1 MAGQLDSLFKNV
13 AKSVVATLGD
23 SLDHTITYTKKG
35 VSSYN
40 VETGEDITVNTT
52 YSDIKV
58 PISFIRSEEEGAQ
71 EMREAK
77 LYITPDLIGD
87 NQPSLEDEITLSF
100 AGSDRVVQIVD
111 IDTKKGGQTYL
122 FILWLLFPE
131 SDSRGFPLCGPFA
144 LAPPQVTRHMAK
156 GVGGWV
162 GRSPGT
168 FRRAVPQRCSKTN
181 NGTTSSVT
189 NFGDFWPLRRRF

>member
-1 MAGQLDSLFKNV
+1 MAGQLDSLFRSV

-35 VSSYN
+35 ISSYN
-40 VETGEDITVNTT
+40 IEKGEDITVDTT

-87 NQPSLEDEITLSF
+87 NQPSLEDEITLNF
-100 AGSDRVVQIVD
+100 AGSNRVVQIVD

-122 FILWLLFPE
+122 FILL
-131 SDSRGFPLCGPFA
+131 
-144 LAPPQVTRHMAK
+144 V
-156 GVGGWV
+156 
-162 GRSPGT
+162 
-168 FRRAVPQRCSKTN
+168 
-181 NGTTSSVT
+181 
-189 NFGDFWPLRRRF
+189 RF

>member
-1 MAGQLDSLFKNV
+1 MFKFVLSKILILDKRLGISSSNSLNSFTNGGNTRIKIE
-13 AKSVVATLGD
+13 K
-23 SLDHTITYTKKG
+23 TIK
-35 VSSYN
+35 
-40 VETGEDITVNTT
+40 DITVNTT

-87 NQPSLEDEITLSF
+87 NQPSLEDEITLNF

-122 FILWLLFPE
+122 FILLVCENPNTTMKTFPIKKK
-131 SDSRGFPLCGPFA
+131 
-144 LAPPQVTRHMAK
+144 THK
-156 GVGGWV
+156 
-162 GRSPGT
+162 
-168 FRRAVPQRCSKTN
+168 SKYP
-181 NGTTSSVT
+181 
-189 NFGDFWPLRRRF
+189 DFFNVYVVCIVEGIVL